1 MASGTPTPS
10 SEFEMNICFVGAGY
24 VGGPTAAVMAKFC
37 PTIKFTVVDLD
48 RRRIDGWNSDIL
60 PIYEPGL
67 QELVEAMRGKNL
79 FFSTDVGK
87 GIDAA
92 DIVMVAVNTPNKPFG
107 AGYDLA
113 AYESV
118 SRSIAQHSNSS
129 KIIVEKSTVPVR
141 TAERMRQIFDS
152 NKKRPDI
159 QLEILSNPE
168 FLAEGTAV
176 KNLENPDRVL
186 VGGLET
192 KEGQEAVRV
201 LVEVYR
207 KWVPAN
213 RIITTNLW
221 SSELG
226 KLAANAMLAQRVS
239 SMNSMSALCEV
250 SGANVEELKRI
261 LGSDPRIGSQ
271 FLNASVGFG
280 GSCLEKD
287 LCGLVYLCES
297 YHLDEVAD
305 YWRSVLK
312 INDYQ
317 KARFSR
323 NVVSKMF
330 DNVKGKNI
338 AIYGFAFKKDTGDIR
353 LSPAIDICRQL
364 LKEGARLFIYDP
376 KASHVEMIAEF
387 PAAQGFPQERIS
399 LERNAYTCATETH
412 AICILTDWTEFK
424 NLDYERIYRS
434 MQKPA
439 FIFDG
444 RNLLDAPQ
452 LKAIGF
458 HVVSIGKQ

>member
-1 MASGTPTPS
+1 MS
-10 SEFEMNICFVGAGY
+10 SEFEINVCFVGAGY

-37 PTIKFTVVDLD
+37 PTIKFQVVDLD
-48 RRRIDGWNSDIL
+48 RRRIDGWNSDVL

-92 DIVMVAVNTPNKPFG
+92 DIIMVAVNTPIKTFGLAG

-118 SRSIAQHSNSS
+118 SRAIAQYSNSS
-129 KIIVEKSTVPVR
+129 KIVVEKSTVPVR
-141 TAERMRQIFDS
+141 TAERMRQIFDA
-152 NKKRPDI
+152 NKKSSDI
-159 QLEILSNPE
+159 HLEILSNPE
-168 FLAEGTAV
+168 FLAEGTAI

-186 VGGLET
+186 IGGMET
-192 KEGQEAVRV
+192 PEGQAAINT
-201 LVEVYR
+201 LAQVYK
-207 KWVPAN
+207 KWVPPN
-213 RIITTNLW
+213 KIITTNLW

-226 KLAANAMLAQRVS
+226 KLASNAMLAQRIS
-239 SMNSMSALCEV
+239 SMNSMSALCEA
-250 SGANVEELKRI
+250 SGANVDEIKKI
-261 LGSDPRIGSQ
+261 VGSDPRIGSQ

-287 LCGLVYLCES
+287 LLGLIYLCES

-312 INDYQ
+312 INEYQ
-317 KARFSR
+317 KSRFAKNIVAR
-323 NVVSKMF
+323 MF

-353 LSPAIDICRQL
+353 LSPAIDICRAL

-387 PAAQGFPQERIS
+387 PASQGFQQERIS
-399 LERNAYTCATETH
+399 LERNPYTCATETH
-412 AICILTDWTEFK
+412 AICVLTDWNDFK
-424 NLDYERIYRS
+424 SLDYERIFRS

-444 RNLLDAPQ
+444 RNLLDSAK
-452 LKAIGF
+452 LKSIGF
-458 HVVSIGKQ
+458 HVVSIGKN